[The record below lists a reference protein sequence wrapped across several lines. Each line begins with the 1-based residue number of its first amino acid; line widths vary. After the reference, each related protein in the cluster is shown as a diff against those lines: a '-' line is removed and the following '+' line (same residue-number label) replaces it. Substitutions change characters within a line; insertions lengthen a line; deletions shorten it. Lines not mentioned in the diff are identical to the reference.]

1 MTPDYLYNIEV
12 SAFCLLYIQFLSSI
26 LNFRLSQ
33 CAENHD
39 LYAEEQNGFRKGRSC
54 LDHVYSL
61 SSIIRN
67 RKQRGLS
74 TYVAFIDMEKAFD
87 RVDRDLLFYKLLS
100 MGIGG
105 KVYNCI
111 KNMYDGCK
119 ASINLNGHITESFMT
134 EFGVKQGDCLS
145 PTLFGLFVN
154 DMVNDLKTNCVGV
167 HLGDLIIHCLLYA
180 DDIALMAESEEDLQ
194 RMFDVMHSWC
204 KKWRMKVNPQKSNV
218 VHFRPRSCPRTSFVF
233 KYGDQIL
240 QTVTKYKYLGIVFDE
255 FLDYNVTATVL
266 ADSAGRALGS
276 IYNRFKQN
284 KGFGFDTYTKLF
296 NSGVTPI
303 LDYCSGAWGYNA
315 LDKIDTVQNRAI
327 RLFLGVHQFAPNKA
341 VTADL
346 GWVSSRSRRHIEI
359 LRLC

>member
-1 MTPDYLYNIEV
+1 
-12 SAFCLLYIQFLSSI
+12 
-26 LNFRLSQ
+26 
-33 CAENHD
+33 
-39 LYAEEQNGFRKGRSC
+39 
-54 LDHVYSL
+54 
-61 SSIIRN
+61 
-67 RKQRGLS
+67 
-74 TYVAFIDMEKAFD
+74 MEKAFD

-145 PTLFGLFVN
+145 PTLFGLFIN

-233 KYGDQIL
+233 L
-240 QTVTKYKYLGIVFDE
+240 SMVTK
-255 FLDYNVTATVL
+255 
-266 ADSAGRALGS
+266 
-276 IYNRFKQN
+276 
-284 KGFGFDTYTKLF
+284 
-296 NSGVTPI
+296 
-303 LDYCSGAWGYNA
+303 
-315 LDKIDTVQNRAI
+315 
-327 RLFLGVHQFAPNKA
+327 
-341 VTADL
+341 
-346 GWVSSRSRRHIEI
+346 SSKR
-359 LRLC
+359 